1 MTLFCLVNLG
11 LNAPF
16 EAEFDKM
23 TNIPEF
29 LEEFIAN
36 CLNAGNLPAK
46 SDRYHFQQQLYWN
59 QIYNAHRVCSQANTG
74 D

>member
-46 SDRYHFQQQLYWN
+46 SDR
-59 QIYNAHRVCSQANTG
+59 
-74 D
+74 